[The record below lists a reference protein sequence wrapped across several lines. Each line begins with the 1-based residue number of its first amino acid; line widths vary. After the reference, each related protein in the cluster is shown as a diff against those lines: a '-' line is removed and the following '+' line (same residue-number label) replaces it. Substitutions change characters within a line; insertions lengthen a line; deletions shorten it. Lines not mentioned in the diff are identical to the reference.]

1 MIDHSDIWLSIAF
14 TIVEK
19 YQVAPAALVSV
30 NEKEEMQ
37 AQKAFYDKIEQEMG
51 KKLAKRLAFWQRV
64 SLMYMPAFALTFVA
78 VYWVAGLKHAG
89 II

>member
-1 MIDHSDIWLSIAF
+1 M
-14 TIVEK
+14 
-19 YQVAPAALVSV
+19 VSV

-51 KKLAKRLAFWQRV
+51 KKLAKRLEFWQKV
-64 SLMYMPAFALTFVA
+64 ALVYMPVFALIFVA
-78 VYWVAGLKHAG
+78 VFWIAGLKHAG

>member
-1 MIDHSDIWLSIAF
+1 MYF
-14 TIVEK
+14 NIVVN

-51 KKLAKRLAFWQRV
+51 KKLAKRLAFWQKV
-64 SLMYMPAFALTFVA
+64 SLVYMPAFALTFVA

-89 II
+89 IL